1 MTTTMKLNP
10 VARILREVRDVFSP
24 PEKRTYDDEISPVF
38 SFFECPICGNPHTV
52 EIVLKGR
59 TSLIRDIPPDF
70 VLRPGV
76 LTTVIVEC
84 EAHYD

>member
-1 MTTTMKLNP
+1 MLNP
-10 VARILREVRDVFSP
+10 VAKVLREVRNVVSLP
-24 PEKRTYDDEISPVF
+24 GKRTVF
-38 SFFECPICGNPHTV
+38 SFFECPICGNVHAV